1 MFTSSICKHINKW
14 GKNKGNI
21 CNKKSAKK
29 DSRCHKHRYRYLQFL
44 NRIYLSFKH
53 LFNVETKII
62 KDKKILKKL
71 LFEKKEQEIKDL
83 EIKLKNEKKEQ
94 EDKLKIKNNET
105 FYEYINRIDI
115 YTELLLKTKN
125 KDIVHNIV
133 IDKLYN
139 VLNSNNSI
147 GGSST
152 WVKNSNLI
160 LRIQRKYDFF

>member
-14 GKNKGNI
+14 GKNKGNT

-53 LFNVETKII
+53 LFEIEHKII
-62 KDKKILKKL
+62 KNKKEIKRL
-71 LFEKKEQEIKDL
+71 LFEKKEL
-83 EIKLKNEKKEQ
+83 EKKDFENKIEKEKKYQ
-94 EDKLKIKNNET
+94 EDNLNKKKNET
-105 FYEYINRIDI
+105 FYDYINRIDI
-115 YTELLLKTKN
+115 YTKNLLKTKD
-125 KDIVHNIV
+125 KDIVHKIV
-133 IDKLYN
+133 IDKLYK
-139 VLNSNNSI
+139 VLNSDNSI

-160 LRIQRKYDFF
+160 LRIIRKYDFF